1 MTRTSRPPSNLSK
14 PAPTSAYEQE
24 HEHPAPH
31 PSPSRAVAL
40 LVALVAGACWTGAL
54 TLLLLIDLR
63 AVAPLSP
70 QRLLFCV
77 LVLVAGLLTFVPV
90 EQRMELPGITV
101 EGTGG
106 TVLLLYTLAFVP
118 PPTGWLLSLPD
129 LPVYGLFALAVF
141 WSAAATALPFVHA
154 IRQRVIKQRPRR
166 LNVQESHR
174 QSHEVGFLVASLV
187 VLAGLRVLTVVSFL
201 LLALIVVTS
210 ELLML
215 ARSKPR

>member
-1 MTRTSRPPSNLSK
+1 
-14 PAPTSAYEQE
+14 
-24 HEHPAPH
+24 
-31 PSPSRAVAL
+31 
-40 LVALVAGACWTGAL
+40 
-54 TLLLLIDLR
+54 
-63 AVAPLSP
+63 
-70 QRLLFCV
+70 
-77 LVLVAGLLTFVPV
+77 VLVAGLLTFVPV
-90 EQRMELPGITV
+90 EQRMELPGLTV

-141 WSAAATALPFVHA
+141 WSVAATALPFVHA

-166 LNVQESHR
+166 LSVQESHR

-201 LLALIVVTS
+201 LLVLIVITS